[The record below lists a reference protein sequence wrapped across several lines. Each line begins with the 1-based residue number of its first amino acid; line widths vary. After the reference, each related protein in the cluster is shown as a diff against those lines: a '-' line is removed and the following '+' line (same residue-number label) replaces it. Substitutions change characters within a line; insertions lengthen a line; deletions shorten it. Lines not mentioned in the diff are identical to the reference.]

1 MTRYP
6 AALSPSRTIIVLLF
20 LACFI
25 SHLDAEELDSQCDRR
40 CR

>member
-1 MTRYP
+1 MTRYA
-6 AALSPSRTIIVLLF
+6 AALSPSRTIIVL